1 MRSGRLIQDLSS
13 AESADQPYMYAEHDG
28 IVHFPLG
35 AASYIYEQEFFKPK
49 LRELGLIP
57 PSAHFPHRP
66 RNTSSS
72 PPTVVTST
80 STDASLP
87 ADVDSDSGISLTPE
101 PTSESTSTLI
111 IHIGAQPNNSPHT
124 GTIVTFTLAFL
135 VARAMKREYA
145 KLRARAA
152 TESMD
157 LTGWADRLDVCVQLD
172 LVDTAPDSAKTTTGP
187 DGIVYQRSHR
197 STGAMRTFLPDYDAL
212 LAELFAFIGGEVEYI
227 VTYQDTLMRTPAMRD
242 ALRALVLDRTR
253 LAPELAPQRE
263 ALAIRC
269 ACPTPDCGT
278 ADKHGI
284 LNEYAV
290 TEDSTTIT
298 FHCPTHGPHS
308 VRLEDPDE
316 RARIELNTP
325 LRNLARTF
333 VYMADTVASRP
344 SSPSPS
350 SDEASAPPARVHMRV
365 TGADYQGPYQ
375 ESMLFRPLARLAGR
389 MQPPLPLHE
398 DGVFVYAPLITDWSG
413 AKLSKSLYVRAEA
426 YRYLKDPRMDWLL
439 EFRKMTEEG
448 RDRAVLYRMVEGWV
462 ENPTMLF
469 CRNYSLEYVKLTY
482 EKAERERGKQQEVET
497 AIGAKRKAD
506 DEGDR
511 AVSVRARVE
520 PASS

>member
-13 AESADQPYMYAEHDG
+13 SQSADQPYMHAEHDG

-35 AASYIYEQEFFKPK
+35 AASYIYEQEFCKPK

-57 PSAHFPHRP
+57 PSAHFPHMP
-66 RNTSSS
+66 RNTCH
-72 PPTVVTST
+72 PPTVVTNT
-80 STDASLP
+80 SADTSLS

-101 PTSESTSTLI
+101 PTSQSTSTLI
-111 IHIGAQPNNSPHT
+111 IHIGAQPNNSPHA

-152 TESMD
+152 TEGMD
-157 LTGWADRLDVCVQLD
+157 LTGWADRLDVRIQLD
-172 LVDTAPDSAKTTTGP
+172 LVDTAPDSTKTTTGP

-197 STGAMRTFLPDYDAL
+197 STGAMHTFLPDYDAL
-212 LAELFAFIGGEVEYI
+212 LTELSTFVGGEVEYT
-227 VTYQDTLMRTPAMRD
+227 VTYQDALMRTPAMRD

-253 LAPELAPQRE
+253 LALEIAPQRE

-269 ACPTPDCGT
+269 ACPEPDCGA

-298 FHCPTHGPHS
+298 FRCPTHGPHS

-325 LRNLARTF
+325 VRNLARTL

-344 SSPSPS
+344 SSSS
-350 SDEASAPPARVHMRV
+350 SDETSGPPARVHMRV

-375 ESMLFRPLARLAGR
+375 ESMIFRPLARLASR

-398 DGVFVYAPLITDWSG
+398 DGVWPVFVYAPLITDWSG
-413 AKLSKSLYVRAEA
+413 AKLSKTLYVRADA
-426 YRYLKDPRMDWLL
+426 YRYLRDAGMDWLL
-439 EFRKMTEEG
+439 EFRRMKAEG
-448 RDRAVLYRMVEGWV
+448 RDRAVLYGMVEGWV
-462 ENPTMLF
+462 EKPTMLF
-469 CRNYSLEYVKLTY
+469 GRNYTVEYVKRTY
-482 EKAERERGKQQEVET
+482 EKAEREKRE
-497 AIGAKRKAD
+497 AGAASGVKRKAE
-506 DEGDR
+506 DEGERD
-511 AVSVRARVE
+511 VSVRARVE